1 MKPLPEAVQ
10 RAFPCAPGCLPERP
24 WWRPTYGDER
34 GAVYERR
41 IAGAWHPV
49 LVYTDPVRGLCR
61 GVTPLP
67 EGTLPLFDAMAA
79 IDARAPEP
87 HPGYRAGQVWA
98 NEHGGAVVLLN
109 SHPLMRCAVVDETD
123 RPLALSELGSTYPY
137 LMADPACPHLAP
149 WSPCEVKP

>member
-10 RAFPCAPGCLPERP
+10 RAFPSPNVPSRP
-24 WWRPTYGDER
+24 WWRPTYGGER

-41 IAGAWHPV
+41 ISGAWSPV

-98 NEHGGAVVLLN
+98 REDGLSIVLTTVAHDWVWTA
-109 SHPLMRCAVVDETD
+109 SHATNGEPPSDFSRE
-123 RPLALSELGSTYPY
+123 YPY

-149 WSPCEVKP
+149 WSPCEEKP